1 MKHPFIEDAQV
12 KLRDQDHIIFGE
24 VFLKL
29 QGQSSITTKQLTI
42 LVKQLCKLDWR
53 LKDLVLTIQNKTLV

>member
-1 MKHPFIEDAQV
+1 MQV
-12 KLRDQDHIIFGE
+12 KLRDQGHIIFGE

-29 QGQSSITTKQLTI
+29 KGQSSITTKQLNI